1 MNETIA
7 SRALT
12 SPAIELRDITSGYG
26 TTTILRNINLV
37 VEQGSVTALLGP
49 NGAGKSTL
57 LKTISGLIRPKAGH
71 IIFEDS
77 DISTLP
83 PNKRATLGL
92 CHIPE
97 GRGVFTSMTVRE
109 NLALQAKPGHEAEA
123 IEKGIQAFPIL
134 GQRLSQKV
142 GTMSG
147 GQQQMLSMVRAYT
160 QNPKVILV
168 DEGSLGLAPI
178 VVDEIFEF
186 LATVARQG
194 ASLLIVDQFVVR
206 ALALATRAYVMT
218 RGEIVFSGTSAELQ
232 DGDVFD
238 RYLGSSA

>member
-1 MNETIA
+1 MIENIVPLA
-7 SRALT
+7 IT
-12 SPAIELRDITSGYG
+12 SPAIELRNITSGYG
-26 TTTILRNINLV
+26 TTTILRNINLI

-57 LKTISGLIRPKAGH
+57 LKTISGLIRPTAGQ
-71 IIFEDS
+71 ITFEDS
-77 DISTLP
+77 DISSLP
-83 PNKRATLGL
+83 PNKRAALGL

-123 IEKGIQAFPIL
+123 IEKGIEAFPIL
-134 GQRLSQKV
+134 GQRLAQKV
-142 GTMSG
+142 GTLSG
-147 GQQQMLSMVRAYT
+147 GQQQMLSMARAYT

-186 LATVARQG
+186 LATVATQG

-218 RGEIVFSGTSAELQ
+218 RGEIVFHGTSAELQ
-232 DGDVFD
+232 ESDVFD
-238 RYLGSSA
+238 RYLGSDA

>member
-1 MNETIA
+1 MNNIN
-7 SRALT
+7 T
-12 SPAIELRDITSGYG
+12 SPAIELHDVTSGYG

-37 VEQGSVTALLGP
+37 VDQGSVTALLGP

-57 LKTISGLIRPKAGH
+57 LKTISGLIRPTSGQVT
-71 IIFEDS
+71 FENS
-77 DISTLP
+77 DITTLS
-83 PNKRATLGL
+83 PNKRAALGL

-123 IEKGIQAFPIL
+123 IEKGIEAFPIL
-134 GQRLSQKV
+134 GQRLAQKV

-147 GQQQMLSMVRAYT
+147 GQQQMLSMARAYT

-186 LATVARQG
+186 LATVASNG
-194 ASLLIVDQFVVR
+194 ASLLIVDQFVAR

-218 RGEIVFSGTSAELQ
+218 RGEIVFNGTSKELQ
-232 DGDVFD
+232 NSDVFD
-238 RYLGSSA
+238 RYLGSNA

>member
-1 MNETIA
+1 MNSIN
-7 SRALT
+7 T
-12 SPAIELRDITSGYG
+12 SPAIELRDVTSGYG

-37 VEQGSVTALLGP
+37 VDQGSVTALLGP

-57 LKTISGLIRPKAGH
+57 LKTISGLIRPTSGQVT
-71 IIFEDS
+71 FENS
-77 DISTLP
+77 DITALS
-83 PNKRATLGL
+83 PNKRAALGL

-109 NLALQAKPGHEAEA
+109 NLALQAKSGHEAEA
-123 IEKGIQAFPIL
+123 IEKGIEAFPIL
-134 GQRLSQKV
+134 GQRLAQKV

-147 GQQQMLSMVRAYT
+147 GQQQMLSMARAYT

-186 LATVARQG
+186 LATVASKG
-194 ASLLIVDQFVVR
+194 ASLLIVDQFVAR

-218 RGEIVFSGTSAELQ
+218 RGEIVFNGTSKELQ
-232 DGDVFD
+232 NSDVFD
-238 RYLGSSA
+238 RYLGSNA

>member
-1 MNETIA
+1 MNNIN
-7 SRALT
+7 T
-12 SPAIELRDITSGYG
+12 SPAIELRDVTSGYG

-37 VEQGSVTALLGP
+37 VDQGSVTALLGP

-57 LKTISGLIRPKAGH
+57 LKTISGLIRPTSGQVT
-71 IIFEDS
+71 FENS
-77 DISTLP
+77 DITTLS
-83 PNKRATLGL
+83 PNKRAALGL

-123 IEKGIQAFPIL
+123 IEKGIEAFPIL
-134 GQRLSQKV
+134 GQRLAQKV

-147 GQQQMLSMVRAYT
+147 GQQQMLSMARAYT

-186 LATVARQG
+186 LATVASRG
-194 ASLLIVDQFVVR
+194 ASLLVVDQFVAR

-218 RGEIVFSGTSAELQ
+218 RGEIVFSGLSKELQ
-232 DGDVFD
+232 NSDVFD
-238 RYLGSSA
+238 RYLGSNA

>member
-1 MNETIA
+1 MIENIA
-7 SRALT
+7 PLAIT
-12 SPAIELRDITSGYG
+12 SPAIELRNITSGYG
-26 TTTILRNINLV
+26 TTTILRNINLI

-57 LKTISGLIRPKAGH
+57 LKTISGLIRPTVGH
-71 IIFEDS
+71 ITFEDS
-77 DISTLP
+77 DISSLP
-83 PNKRATLGL
+83 PNKRAALGL

-123 IEKGIQAFPIL
+123 IEKGIEAFPIL
-134 GQRLSQKV
+134 GQRLAQKV
-142 GTMSG
+142 GTLSG
-147 GQQQMLSMVRAYT
+147 GQQQMLSMARAYT

-186 LATVARQG
+186 LATVATQG

-218 RGEIVFSGTSAELQ
+218 RGEIVFRGTSAELQ
-232 DGDVFD
+232 ESDVFD
-238 RYLGSSA
+238 RYLGSDA

>member
-1 MNETIA
+1 VNNIN
-7 SRALT
+7 T
-12 SPAIELRDITSGYG
+12 SPAIELRDVTSGYG

-37 VEQGSVTALLGP
+37 VDQGSVTALLGP

-57 LKTISGLIRPKAGH
+57 LKTISGLIRPTSGQVT
-71 IIFEDS
+71 FENS
-77 DISTLP
+77 DITTLT
-83 PNKRATLGL
+83 PNKRANLGL

-123 IEKGIQAFPIL
+123 IEKGIEAFPIL
-134 GQRLSQKV
+134 GQRLAQKV

-147 GQQQMLSMVRAYT
+147 GQQQMLSMARAYT

-178 VVDEIFEF
+178 VVDEIFES
-186 LATVARQG
+186 LATVASKG
-194 ASLLIVDQFVVR
+194 ASLLIVDQFVAR

-218 RGEIVFSGTSAELQ
+218 RGEIVFNGTSKELQ
-232 DGDVFD
+232 NSDVFD
-238 RYLGSSA
+238 RYLGSNA

>member
-1 MNETIA
+1 MNNIN
-7 SRALT
+7 T
-12 SPAIELRDITSGYG
+12 SPAIELRDVTSGYG

-37 VEQGSVTALLGP
+37 VDQGSVTALLGP

-57 LKTISGLIRPKAGH
+57 LKTISGLIRPTSGQVT
-71 IIFEDS
+71 FENS
-77 DISTLP
+77 DITTLT
-83 PNKRATLGL
+83 PNKRANLGL

-123 IEKGIQAFPIL
+123 IEKGIEAFPIL
-134 GQRLSQKV
+134 GQRLAQKV

-147 GQQQMLSMVRAYT
+147 GQQQMLSMARAYT

-178 VVDEIFEF
+178 VVDEIFES
-186 LATVARQG
+186 LATVASKG
-194 ASLLIVDQFVVR
+194 ASLLIVDQFVAR

-218 RGEIVFSGTSAELQ
+218 RGEIVFNGTSKELQ
-232 DGDVFD
+232 NSDVFD
-238 RYLGSSA
+238 RYLGSNA